1 MRISLVK
8 TTTPKSKPD
17 ENNLGFGRFFTD
29 HMFIMDYK
37 EGKGWHSPRIVP
49 YAPLQLDPS
58 VAVFHYGQA
67 VFEGMKAFRAPDG
80 RVLLFRPEQNMAR
93 LNRSNARMSI
103 PQFDEKFALRAL
115 KELVR
120 LDADWIPSAPGTALY
135 LRPFVIATDP
145 VLGVRASTSYQF
157 IVILSPVGA
166 YYPEGINPVSIYVE
180 PHYVRAVRGGTGF
193 AKAAGN
199 YAGSLLAQQ
208 QAKEKGYSQVL
219 WLDGLERRYVEEV
232 GAMNVFFN
240 IAGELITPELGD
252 SILPGITRDSVMHL
266 LRSWGIPVTE
276 RRLSVEEVFTA
287 HKEGRLVEAFGCG
300 TAAVISP
307 IGKLE
312 WNGELI
318 EIGEGKTGEISQR
331 LYDTLTGIQNGL
343 LPDQF
348 GWMVEVESQ
357 ES

>member
-1 MRISLVK
+1 
-8 TTTPKSKPD
+8 
-17 ENNLGFGRFFTD
+17 
-29 HMFIMDYK
+29 MFIMDYK
-37 EGKGWHSPRIVP
+37 EGIGWHSPRIVP

-193 AKAAGN
+193 AK
-199 YAGSLLAQQ
+199 
-208 QAKEKGYSQVL
+208 
-219 WLDGLERRYVEEV
+219 
-232 GAMNVFFN
+232 
-240 IAGELITPELGD
+240 
-252 SILPGITRDSVMHL
+252 
-266 LRSWGIPVTE
+266 
-276 RRLSVEEVFTA
+276 
-287 HKEGRLVEAFGCG
+287 
-300 TAAVISP
+300 
-307 IGKLE
+307 
-312 WNGELI
+312 
-318 EIGEGKTGEISQR
+318 
-331 LYDTLTGIQNGL
+331 
-343 LPDQF
+343 
-348 GWMVEVESQ
+348 
-357 ES
+357 

>member
-1 MRISLVK
+1 MRISLVR
-8 TTTPKSKPD
+8 TTTPKTKPD
-17 ENNLGFGRFFTD
+17 ENSLGFGRFFTD

-37 EGKGWHSPRIVP
+37 EGTGWHSPRIVP

-93 LNRSNARMSI
+93 LNRSNARMCI
-103 PQFDEKFALRAL
+103 PQFDEEFALRAI
-115 KELVR
+115 KELVA

-135 LRPFVIATDP
+135 LRPFVIATDA
-145 VLGVRASTSYQF
+145 VLGVRASSSYQF

-166 YYPEGINPVSIYVE
+166 YYPEGINPVGIYVE
-180 PHYVRAVRGGTGF
+180 PHYVRAVRGGTGY

-199 YAGSLLAQQ
+199 YAGSLLAQKE
-208 QAKEKGYSQVL
+208 AKEKGYSQVL
-219 WLDGLERRYVEEV
+219 WLDGLERKYVEEV

-240 IAGELITPELGD
+240 IDGELITPDLGD
-252 SILPGITRDSVMHL
+252 SILPGITRDSVLHL
-266 LRSWGIPVTE
+266 LRSWNVPVSE
-276 RRLSVEEVFTA
+276 RRLSVEEIFTA
-287 HKEGRLVEAFGCG
+287 HEEGRLIEAFGCG

-312 WNGELI
+312 WNGKVI
-318 EIGEGKTGEISQR
+318 VIGEGKTGVLSQR

-343 LPDQF
+343 LPDEF
-348 GWMVEVESQ
+348 GWMMETQ
-357 ES
+357 K

>member
-37 EGKGWHSPRIVP
+37 EGTGWHSPRIVP

-115 KELVR
+115 KELVS

-266 LRSWGIPVTE
+266 LRSWGIAVTE

-312 WNGELI
+312 WNGEVI

-348 GWMVEVESQ
+348 GWMVEVES
-357 ES
+357 

>member
-37 EGKGWHSPRIVP
+37 EGIGWHSPRIVP
-49 YAPLQLDPS
+49 YAPLQLEPS

-348 GWMVEVESQ
+348 GWMVEVES
-357 ES
+357 

>member
-17 ENNLGFGRFFTD
+17 ESNLGFGRFFTD
-29 HMFIMDYK
+29 HMFVMDYK
-37 EGKGWHSPRIVP
+37 EEKGWHSPRIVP
-49 YAPLQLDPS
+49 YAPLQLEPS

-103 PQFDEKFALRAL
+103 PQFDEEFALRAI
-115 KELVR
+115 KELVA
-120 LDADWIPSAPGTALY
+120 LDQDWIPSAEGTALY
-135 LRPFVIATDP
+135 LRPFIIATDQ
-145 VLGVRASTSYQF
+145 VLGVRASMTYQF

-180 PHYVRAVRGGTGF
+180 PHYVRAVRGGTGY

-199 YAGSLLAQQ
+199 YAGSLLAQKE
-208 QAKEKGYSQVL
+208 AKDKGYSQVL
-219 WLDGLERRYVEEV
+219 WLDGLEQKYVEEV
-232 GAMNVFFN
+232 GAMNVYFN
-240 IAGELITPELGD
+240 IGGELITPELGD
-252 SILPGITRDSVMHL
+252 SILPGITRDSVMRL
-266 LRSWGIPVTE
+266 LKSWDIPVTE
-276 RRLSVEEVFTA
+276 RRLSIDEIFEA
-287 HKEGRLVEAFGCG
+287 HADGTLIEAFGCG

-312 WNGELI
+312 WQGRIIEL
-318 EIGEGKTGEISQR
+318 GEGKTGVISQR
-331 LYDTLTGIQNGL
+331 LYTTLTGIQNGL
-343 LPDQF
+343 LRDEF
-348 GWMVEVESQ
+348 GWMVAVES
-357 ES
+357 

>member
-17 ENNLGFGRFFTD
+17 ESNLGFGRFFTD

-37 EGKGWHSPRIVP
+37 EGTGWHSPRIVP

-103 PQFDEKFALRAL
+103 PQFDEEFALRAI
-115 KELVR
+115 KELVA
-120 LDADWIPSAPGTALY
+120 LDQDWIPEAEGTALY
-135 LRPFVIATDP
+135 LRPFIIATDQ
-145 VLGVRASTSYQF
+145 VLGVRSSLTYQF

-166 YYPEGINPVSIYVE
+166 YYPEGINPVGIYVE

-199 YAGSLLAQQ
+199 YAGSLLAQKN
-208 QAKEKGYSQVL
+208 ARDKGYSQVL
-219 WLDGLERRYVEEV
+219 WLDGLEQKYVEEV
-232 GAMNVFFN
+232 GAMNVYFN
-240 IAGELITPELGD
+240 IGGELITPKLGD
-252 SILPGITRDSVMHL
+252 SILPGITRDSVMTL
-266 LRSWGIPVTE
+266 LKSWGIPVVE
-276 RRLSVEEVFTA
+276 RQLSIDEIYAA
-287 HKEGRLVEAFGCG
+287 HAKGKLIEAFGCG

-312 WNGELI
+312 WNGKTIEL
-318 EIGEGKTGEISQR
+318 GEGKTGEISQR
-331 LYDTLTGIQNGL
+331 LYTTLTGIQNGL
-343 LPDQF
+343 LPDEF
-348 GWMVEVESQ
+348 GWMVEV
-357 ES
+357 

>member
-1 MRISLVK
+1 MRISLVR
-8 TTTPKSKPD
+8 TTTPKTKPD
-17 ENNLGFGRFFTD
+17 ENSLGFGRFFTD

-37 EGKGWHSPRIVP
+37 EGTDWHSPRIVP

-93 LNRSNARMSI
+93 LNRSNARMCI
-103 PQFDEKFALRAL
+103 PQFDEEFALRAI
-115 KELVR
+115 KELVA

-135 LRPFVIATDP
+135 LRPFVIATDA
-145 VLGVRASTSYQF
+145 VLGVRASSSYQF

-166 YYPEGINPVSIYVE
+166 YYPEGINPVGIYVE
-180 PHYVRAVRGGTGF
+180 PHYVRAVRGGTGY

-199 YAGSLLAQQ
+199 YAGSLLAQKE
-208 QAKEKGYSQVL
+208 AKEKGYSQVL
-219 WLDGLERRYVEEV
+219 WLDGLERKYVEEV

-240 IAGELITPELGD
+240 IDGELITPDLGD
-252 SILPGITRDSVMHL
+252 SILPGITRDSVLHL
-266 LRSWGIPVTE
+266 LRSWNVPVSE
-276 RRLSVEEVFTA
+276 RRLSAEEIFTA
-287 HKEGRLVEAFGCG
+287 HEEGRLIEAFGCG

-312 WNGELI
+312 WNGKVI
-318 EIGEGKTGEISQR
+318 VIGEGKTGVLSQR

-343 LPDQF
+343 LPDEF
-348 GWMVEVESQ
+348 GWMMETQ
-357 ES
+357 K